1 MPHSALTIARLLPA
15 ADPAPPD
22 VPLLRTFVATGS
34 AAGEAAFAE
43 LVRRHGPMVL
53 STCRR
58 VLGNP
63 HDAEDAFQ
71 ATFLVLARKAATIRG
86 NLAGWLY
93 AVAVRTARGVRVMRD
108 RRRKHELAGGG
119 RQQAVALNGSDPDL
133 ASILDEETRQARRA
147 SPRSRRALRT
157 ARSFAEGCCA
167 GTRHPRGNALQ
178 PTRGCETTA
187 RGASLRPWTHCTRG
201 PRVAG
206 HPGGGVGRARALGRP
221 RNSRHI
227 DRRGLRCG
235 KRGREGDAL
244 RAVACCGACGRTA
257 HDRRLRRLGDDRLTR
272 RWARSGSCSA
282 PDPGP
287 GGRVG

>member
-1 MPHSALTIARLLPA
+1 MPRSALTIARLLPA

-22 VPLLRTFVATGS
+22 VPLLRTFVATGT
-34 AAGEAAFAE
+34 AGGEAAFAE

-119 RQQAVALNGSDPDL
+119 RQPRCRIERQRSRPRRHPRRGD
-133 ASILDEETRQARRA
+133 RQARRA
-147 SPRSRRALRT
+147 LPRSGRAL
-157 ARSFAEGCCA
+157 
-167 GTRHPRGNALQ
+167 
-178 PTRGCETTA
+178 
-187 RGASLRPWTHCTRG
+187 
-201 PRVAG
+201 
-206 HPGGGVGRARALGRP
+206 
-221 RNSRHI
+221 
-227 DRRGLRCG
+227 
-235 KRGREGDAL
+235 
-244 RAVACCGACGRTA
+244 
-257 HDRRLRRLGDDRLTR
+257 
-272 RWARSGSCSA
+272 
-282 PDPGP
+282 
-287 GGRVG
+287 